1 MFVAFL
7 GDLDSDVYMAKLWD
21 QPDFIY
27 TYFFHISYLQE
38 LKSILK
44 ISFKLKIDLDFMT

>member
-1 MFVAFL
+1 MFVACI
-7 GDLDSDVYMAKLWD
+7 GDLDSDMYMAKPWD

-44 ISFKLKIDLDFMT
+44 ISLKLKIDPDFMT